1 MIPPRVAQ
9 QIANPLANL
18 PEYDYELRTEGRSLN
33 LVLRCQSC
41 QGPEGILNPQCL
53 AVVLKILSTESFAD
67 LITFTGITQ
76 RQYGGQAVELLKKL
90 VQFSKLLDQLSG
102 RQPLPFAG
110 GIVYPDGQVDEVI
123 ADLERVA
130 STPGALPGPLLTV
143 EGNPTNIT
151 PPMAAELARNA
162 RVQKANT
169 QRHFRRLD
177 CARCAYNPQNIFP
190 GLKNMLMTDLRSF
203 ALDLRQKAQVLAQ
216 GPPDEACSRCLGFTL
231 SDLEYLSDQLVELDG
246 FVRSRGTAESGG
258 ASSASRSAPSPLPGA
273 APPQPAPRAAAG
285 GA

>member
-18 PEYDYELRTEGRSLN
+18 PEFDYELRTEGRSLN
-33 LVLRCQSC
+33 LVLRCQAC

-67 LITFTGITQ
+67 LVTFTGITQ
-76 RQYGGQAVELLKKL
+76 RQYGGQAVELLKRL

-130 STPGALPGPLLTV
+130 TTPGALPGPLLTV
-143 EGNPTNIT
+143 EGNPTNLT
-151 PPMAAELARNA
+151 PPMAAEIARNA
-162 RVQKANT
+162 RLQRANM

-190 GLKNMLMTDLRSF
+190 GLKNLLMTDLRSF

-216 GPPDEACSRCLGFTL
+216 GPPDEGCSRCLAFTL
-231 SDLEYLSDQLVELDG
+231 SDLEYLSDQMVELDG
-246 FVRSRGTAESGG
+246 FVRSRGTSSGDGG
-258 ASSASRSAPSPLPGA
+258 AGSPNRAPNPA
-273 APPQPAPRAAAG
+273 APAQPAPRIAAG
-285 GA
+285 GQ